1 MEPAAANACHRKKT
15 QAEVIGKEEKEE
27 QRRISSIKA
36 EYEADMQKEL
46 HSQGADTERLQ
57 DIANQLAQL
66 DKELS
71 FIKEN
76 ATLVIEYQKDKRDL
90 IDRIPGWQR
99 EHDEQKR
106 LLQQERETLRV
117 ETSVLQEKID
127 LLNKELEEAEE
138 NVRELQKNLE
148 AYSKISAY
156 DWYKPHQDIFH
167 SETAQTI
174 QTTKTCMELIDELTR
189 QANQFTQVQASSARK

>member
-1 MEPAAANACHRKKT
+1 MAT
-15 QAEVIGKEEKEE
+15 GT
-27 QRRISSIKA
+27 RR
-36 EYEADMQKEL
+36 
-46 HSQGADTERLQ
+46 T
-57 DIANQLAQL
+57 
-66 DKELS
+66 
-71 FIKEN
+71 
-76 ATLVIEYQKDKRDL
+76 
-90 IDRIPGWQR
+90 
-99 EHDEQKR
+99 
-106 LLQQERETLRV
+106 
-117 ETSVLQEKID
+117 ETSAPAGTGNAESGNIFPARKID